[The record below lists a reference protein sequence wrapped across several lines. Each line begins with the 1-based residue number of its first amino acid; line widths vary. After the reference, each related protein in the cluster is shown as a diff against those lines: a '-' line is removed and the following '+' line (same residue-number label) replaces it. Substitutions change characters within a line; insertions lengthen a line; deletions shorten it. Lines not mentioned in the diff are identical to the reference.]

1 MRITGRLR
9 PIAAVTAVVVA
20 AVFAVS
26 NAAYADPVPVDAQQL
41 RDQLF
46 VASVRLHTSG
56 SQGLKDLVLSA
67 EMLGYR
73 QRYPDK
79 SVADIHN
86 HAAVMSQWYDG
97 HLQGTDFALQTY
109 EALPHVLNML
119 ALSPEAAIAAPV
131 MKELLDVVVS
141 PVGKAYGDR
150 INQVTTAQ
158 FSYDQFQRWYPV
170 QDLIWNRITG
180 RAATDSTFAAAWDG
194 DFGARLG
201 VMSTASLDQLAA
213 DPVIGTYMNVGA
225 LLDHQMNTDAY
236 IAEAKA
242 QILSAVQ
249 HIETQNE
256 QLITSAHDISA
267 TYPAVSTGN
276 RPTTPT
282 PFNDAKAAAAARQQV
297 IDGFGVGIEVLA
309 KALGFVDAKSS
320 RIAAGVGKAAV
331 QIATA
336 INKYIPSIAG
346 FSLGQALT
354 SMSTVALTGNIV
366 GAIGALLPVFLDGP
380 TPDQMLMNE
389 IHKLR
394 DQVTQLSNTMNSR
407 FDRVDHALTVMYA
420 SMLDRFDQVVAL
432 QHATLGQ
439 LADISADLY
448 HMNTSIDNWGEA
460 IMAALRAGGLNPVMG
475 AINDGVGHQD
485 TYGEPIPTYTEY
497 QKYEGPLNLMA
508 ATTAKSDP
516 YAGPN
521 PTSYKNLD
529 PRSVLT
535 TYGAKGAINYLDWY
549 AGQNYGT
556 SPVVLPDTVADAVPW
571 TVAARGY
578 ARLVAENPGYAARVN
593 QNRTI
598 EILGAGQGIIDR
610 STRFSIPL
618 STPDSAGRRTNVLYT
633 NIMNDYKNAMRAYST
648 ELGNIRG
655 ANPGGKTF
663 NVFGNGDQQ
672 IDASLRM
679 TDTAKIGPCAG
690 TPGQPTITRPSTAS
704 ITQTPDTLYLAKYA
718 HPDQP
723 TIKLCYS
730 ASFANVE
737 EFDDVKWH
745 HTYADMNIVVRI
757 LVHWGNQ
764 DRDYRSWSMT
774 WNLGETCRQYL
785 TGAPGGFCNNI
796 TYYLNKWDSTYLTGF
811 TNSALMQ
818 TDWNVPLTA
827 RDRMNEYLTGL
838 QKAYY
843 DKVVAALNDPH
854 SALFATNERLSRIVA
869 LVQAYTQ
876 LGFAKA
882 LSQDEMLGL
891 LTDGAERLP
900 VDLDG
905 RNMLGDSFRQ
915 AQANYA
921 GCATTGPGG
930 ACAPGTPIVNPRAN
944 QYTIPLQCDGTPP
957 GYTGDPV
964 GDCLLGIANLRA
976 DVLSTRFDQHSLE
989 LATGVYT
996 EGMPD
1001 VLAIMEDLTLAD
1013 AFVRHA

>member
-1 MRITGRLR
+1 MT
-9 PIAAVTAVVVA
+9 
-20 AVFAVS
+20 
-26 NAAYADPVPVDAQQL
+26 
-41 RDQLF
+41 
-46 VASVRLHTSG
+46 
-56 SQGLKDLVLSA
+56 
-67 EMLGYR
+67 
-73 QRYPDK
+73 
-79 SVADIHN
+79 DIRN
-86 HAAVMSQWYDG
+86 HAAVMSQWYDN

-109 EALPHVLNML
+109 EALPHVLNVL

-131 MKELLDVVVS
+131 MKELLDIVVA
-141 PVGKAYGDR
+141 PAGKAYGDR

-170 QDLIWNRITG
+170 QDLIWNRITN

-194 DFGARLG
+194 NFGARLG

-225 LLDHQMNTDAY
+225 LLDNQMNTDAY

-249 HIETQNE
+249 HIETQNT
-256 QLITSAHDISA
+256 QLITAAHDLSA

-276 RPTTPT
+276 RPTGPA
-282 PFNDAKAAAAARQQV
+282 PFDDAKAAAAARQQI

-380 TPDQMLMNE
+380 TPDQLLMNE

-394 DQVTQLSNTMNSR
+394 DQVTQLSDTMNSR

-420 SMLDRFDQVVAL
+420 SMLDRFNQVVAL
-432 QHATLGQ
+432 QQATLAQ
-439 LADISADLY
+439 LGLISADLY
-448 HMNTSIDNWGEA
+448 HLNTQIDNWGEA
-460 IMAALRAGGLNPVMG
+460 ILAALSASRLDPVMT
-475 AINDGVGHQD
+475 AINQGVGHQY

-497 QKYEGPLNLMA
+497 QEYEGPLSLMA
-508 ATTAKSDP
+508 GWTSKTGT
-516 YAGPN
+516 YAGPLKG
-521 PTSYKNLD
+521 SYGDLD
-529 PRSVLT
+529 PRSVLA
-535 TYGAKGAINYLDWY
+535 TYGAKGSINYLDWY
-549 AGQNYGT
+549 AGQNYGY
-556 SPVVLPDTVADAVPW
+556 SPVIEPDTVADAVPW

-593 QNRTI
+593 EDHTTQ
-598 EILGAGQGIIDR
+598 ILAAGQGILER
-610 STRFSIPL
+610 SARFSLPL
-618 STPDSAGRRTNVLYT
+618 STPDAAGRRTNVLYT
-633 NIMNDYKNAMRAYST
+633 NIMNDYKNTMRAFSA

-655 ANPGGKTF
+655 ANPGGKSF
-663 NVFGNGDQQ
+663 NVFGNGDQP

-679 TDTAKIGPCAG
+679 TDTSKIGPCAN
-690 TPGQPTITRPSTAS
+690 TPGQPLLTRPSTTS
-704 ITQTPDTLYLAKYA
+704 ITQTPDTLYLARYA

-730 ASFANVE
+730 AAFANVE
-737 EFDDVKWH
+737 EADDYKFH
-745 HTYADMNIVVRI
+745 HTYADLNVVIRI
-757 LVHWGNQ
+757 LVHWGNE
-764 DRDYRSWSMT
+764 DHDYRSWSMT
-774 WNLGETCRQYL
+774 WNLGEICRQYQ
-785 TGAPGGFCNNI
+785 TGAPGGFCNNLA
-796 TYYLNKWDSTYLTGF
+796 YYLNKWDSTYLTGF
-811 TNSALMQ
+811 TNSAFMQ
-818 TDWNVPLTA
+818 TDWNVPVNA
-827 RDRMNEYLTGL
+827 RNRMNEYLTGL

-843 DKVVAALNDPH
+843 DKVVAALGDPH
-854 SALFATNERLSRIVA
+854 SNLFALKERLSKTVA

-876 LGFAKA
+876 LGFARA

-891 LTDGAERLP
+891 LTSGAERLP

-930 ACAPGTPIVNPRAN
+930 ACAPDTPTVNPRAN
-944 QYTIPLQCDGTPP
+944 QYTIPLQCDGQPP
-957 GYTGDPV
+957 GFTGDPV
-964 GDCLLGIANLRA
+964 GDCLLGIAYLRA

-989 LATGVYT
+989 LATGVYK

-1001 VLAIMEDLTLAD
+1001 VQAIMEDLTLAN